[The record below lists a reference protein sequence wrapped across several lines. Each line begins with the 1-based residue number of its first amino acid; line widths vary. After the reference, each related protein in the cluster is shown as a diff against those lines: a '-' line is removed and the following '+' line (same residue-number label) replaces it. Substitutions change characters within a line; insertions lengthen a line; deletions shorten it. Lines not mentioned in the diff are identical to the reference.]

1 MTTSIHAIRLAASRD
16 ALTESSTLEEHIYV
30 GQIVRRHGRYTN
42 MTLLDIRIQSST
54 NTATQE
60 RDMHLCLCCSRIT
73 VSVTDKN
80 LMPSYG
86 KHMVK
91 LGDVIQLR
99 GTVLVNPESKW
110 YDFSQIPTDGDRVK
124 LKEARFVAKSDCI
137 LIGSF
142 KGKKFVAEPS
152 TRKTDDTF
160 VASAPQTE
168 TICKVWI
175 NSGGKCALGDKCRY
189 LHPAVEQV
197 KELRQAWVAEVYA
210 VSLRKLKSL
219 TLCVPACFEAFAKG
233 NGRLGRF
240 HGNVTQKTVSQTLL
254 FVAVGAVADTGVW
267 RKSLLVAFAFIA
279 AFYWLAALLFI
290 VMNVF
295 ASGAWVFIYAYLP
308 ILARSDTD
316 YLKAA
321 QDTPVSTEI
330 LHRTLDLVASRISTH
345 SFVWMYSDT
354 LLTLIFINAI
364 LALYVPASSL
374 PETYSAQVSI
384 LFAGVILMAGVS
396 YAFRFMKERPGPPF
410 PQGSSAITYSLKR
423 VWAAFS
429 NGHQLKNLFLFLL
442 GWFMVSD
449 VFNTLISVVV
459 LLSIQLLGFT
469 TKEILI
475 ISIEAPL
482 LAIPGAYLWNRFQV
496 RMQWTTKSVLI
507 FQTSLYTLMCLFVSI
522 GTSSRVAFGYKHRA
536 EVYVYAGLYGFALGA
551 LQSTCRSLFAS
562 LLPPGH
568 EGSFYS
574 LYLLTDNGSSWIGPL
589 ICRSD

>member
-1 MTTSIHAIRLAASRD
+1 MTTSIHAIRLAVSRD
-16 ALTESSTLEEHIYV
+16 ALTESSTLKERIYD

-197 KELRQAWVAEVYA
+197 KELRQAWVAER
-210 VSLRKLKSL
+210 VSKRLRKATDDWDDSTEMSLKKPHSARASGSG
-219 TLCVPACFEAFAKG
+219 VYDIAG
-233 NGRLGRF
+233 GGGRLSLALVDRNISKCTVIDSRDWSPGRADA
-240 HGNVTQKTVSQTLL
+240 GNSEGEQNGDSDQDDDDEWQREHTS
-254 FVAVGAVADTGVW
+254 AVHPH
-267 RKSLLVAFAFIA
+267 
-279 AFYWLAALLFI
+279 AALLPTTEANATLFDQTVTEEMRNTSLFVGMHPDQATGAI
-290 VMNVF
+290 VETAIQCNVPF
-295 ASGAWVFIYAYLP
+295 AVVPCCVFKDEFPDRRL
-308 ILARSDTD
+308 RNGNQVCT
-316 YLKAA
+316 
-321 QDTPVSTEI
+321 
-330 LHRTLDLVASRISTH
+330 TLDLVQWIKEKKP
-345 SFVWMYSDT
+345 D
-354 LLTLIFINAI
+354 
-364 LALYVPASSL
+364 
-374 PETYSAQVSI
+374 
-384 LFAGVILMAGVS
+384 GVIKTDFLDV
-396 YAFRFMKERPGPPF
+396 
-410 PQGSSAITYSLKR
+410 QG
-423 VWAAFS
+423 
-429 NGHQLKNLFLFLL
+429 KN
-442 GWFMVSD
+442 MV
-449 VFNTLISVVV
+449 V
-459 LLSIQLLGFT
+459 
-469 TKEILI
+469 
-475 ISIEAPL
+475 
-482 LAIPGAYLWNRFQV
+482 Y
-496 RMQWTTKSVLI
+496 WTNK
-507 FQTSLYTLMCLFVSI
+507 
-522 GTSSRVAFGYKHRA
+522 A
-536 EVYVYAGLYGFALGA
+536 
-551 LQSTCRSLFAS
+551 
-562 LLPPGH
+562 
-568 EGSFYS
+568 
-574 LYLLTDNGSSWIGPL
+574 D
-589 ICRSD
+589 